1 MIVYSADDSVFWG
14 DMSMDKQAT
23 INQLITLKKD
33 LETQRHEK
41 DLLDR
46 AISIRNSIQ
55 YTFRTRLDLFD
66 ETHKSAYISDMIGS
80 EPIKPRGLIKLA
92 VPVYL
97 VKKSNYD
104 KAIVEY
110 RKQYALAEKAYYFD
124 NQSTR
129 ADLQETAEKEKREAI
144 AAAEAEYQR
153 SDLAY
158 KETSSRVIANTIVS
172 EKYKSIEIVTALIDY
187 LRDGRADTLKEAI
200 NLWHDEERK
209 RVEMERA
216 EAHRAE
222 MLRIEQE
229 RLEAA
234 QEAAEYQ
241 RLAYYAAQDA
251 ADSAKEAA
259 EEARRAANDVSYSV
273 WNEQNNE

>member
-1 MIVYSADDSVFWG
+1 MIVYSVDDSVFWG

-110 RKQYALAEKAYYFD
+110 LIKDYNKPMGVATFRTRDEMPEKFRKALPD
-124 NQSTR
+124 
-129 ADLQETAEKEKREAI
+129 
-144 AAAEAEYQR
+144 
-153 SDLAY
+153 
-158 KETSSRVIANTIVS
+158 
-172 EKYKSIEIVTALIDY
+172 IEE
-187 LRDGRADTLKEAI
+187 LKK
-200 NLWHDEERK
+200 L
-209 RVEMERA
+209 
-216 EAHRAE
+216 
-222 MLRIEQE
+222 L
-229 RLEAA
+229 
-234 QEAAEYQ
+234 
-241 RLAYYAAQDA
+241 
-251 ADSAKEAA
+251 
-259 EEARRAANDVSYSV
+259 
-273 WNEQNNE
+273 